1 MSELTSAG
9 LTAFQEFI
17 EPLGEALASS
27 LSENINHP
35 AEFDS
40 PIITQESISA
50 LITDPE
56 PLVQTSFTF
65 PALSEDE
72 GTVLFGEKDALILA
86 DLIGLGDGSEPP
98 QMLETEHMERLTI
111 ALTGFVQGIAVA
123 IGNSIDTSVTPGPEG
138 STRLVPLTLSAGF
151 LTAGYAVQIAYP
163 FRVSGVLDSTFRIL
177 ITPNLACAIARIPNA
192 EDGEDGMPLS
202 ADDSLHVETS
212 EPAPQASDLG
222 YGAASQP
229 STLFQPFQSSGVP
242 LEPMH
247 RGLELIMDIPL
258 DVSVELGRVQ
268 MLIKDV
274 LELATG
280 SIVELERVAGEP
292 VDLMVNGQL
301 IAKGEV
307 VVIEDNFGI
316 RITEIVS
323 PADRVSGADK
333 RAA

>member
-1 MSELTSAG
+1 MSELSTTG
-9 LTAFQEFI
+9 LAAFKEII
-17 EPLGEALASS
+17 EPLGEAFAAS
-27 LSENINHP
+27 LSEQINQT
-35 AEFDS
+35 AVFDA
-40 PIITQESISA
+40 PLVTQESISA

-56 PLVQTSFTF
+56 ALVQTTFTF
-65 PALSEDE
+65 PTLSDDE
-72 GTVLFGEKDALILA
+72 ATVLIAEKDALILA
-86 DLIGLGDGSEPP
+86 DLIGMGDGADPP
-98 QMLETEHMERLTI
+98 QLLEAEHMERLTS
-111 ALTGFVQGIAVA
+111 ALSGFVEGIGTA
-123 IGNSIDTSVTPGPEG
+123 IGNVLDTPVAPGPEC

-163 FRVSGVLDSTFRIL
+163 FRVEGVLEGELRIL
-177 ITPNLACAIARIPNA
+177 ITPNLACAIARIPN
-192 EDGEDGMPLS
+192 EEGGEDGMPLLE
-202 ADDSLHVETS
+202 DDSLLMAS
-212 EPAPQASDLG
+212 NAAGPQAAGLG
-222 YGAASQP
+222 FGQAQP
-229 STLFQPFQSSGVP
+229 SNLFQPFQSNGGP

-247 RGLELIMDIPL
+247 RGMELIMDIPL

-292 VDLMVNGQL
+292 IDLMVNGQL

-323 PADRVSGADK
+323 PADRLTSAGK